1 LMRRLAFVLLL
12 AACQMQ
18 AGTEGRAPSGV
29 SALAEDVIEVTPLA
43 VAPPTEAAALPTAP
57 VEVTPE
63 VAPPTEAAALPTAP
77 EEATPEV
84 APPTERGVVTPEE
97 AACQRGGGQW
107 AKVGAAGRICLRQT
121 RQGGKSCEKKSDCK
135 GECLAQ
141 SGTCSPIRP
150 LMGCNEVMDNEG
162 RRMTQCLQ

>member
-1 LMRRLAFVLLL
+1 MRRLAFVLLL

-29 SALAEDVIEVTPLA
+29 SALAEDVIEVTPLG
-43 VAPPTEAAALPTAP
+43 AALPTAP
-57 VEVTPE
+57 GVAPPE

-77 EEATPEV
+77 AEVTPEV

-97 AACQRGGGQW
+97 AACQRGCGQW

-141 SGTCSPIRP
+141 SGTCAPISP
-150 LMGCNEVMDNEG
+150 LMGCNDVLDDEG